1 MAAAATEKCANQGCS
16 NPLDTTG
23 YPKWCKV
30 CRAAYKR
37 EERTLMEHRLKG
49 RGFAAGVKEMREY
62 LAAQFERM
70 GSGAFTGY
78 EIAEMIRR
86 APGPALNE
94 SD

>member
-1 MAAAATEKCANQGCS
+1 
-16 NPLDTTG
+16 
-23 YPKWCKV
+23 
-30 CRAAYKR
+30 
-37 EERTLMEHRLKG
+37 MEHRLKG
-49 RGFAAGVKEMREY
+49 RGFAAGVKEMRDY